1 MRDKYFL
8 DTNIIIYA
16 YSVDEIE
23 KSEIANNL
31 ISESGVIST
40 QVINE
45 LNNILLKKFKISEEK
60 IFCVIKELE
69 NNLNIVNFSLQ
80 TQKKALYIKQ
90 KYKFQYYDSSISTAL
105 ENDCKVLYSEDMQH
119 NQIIENKLKIV
130 NPFLKN

>member
-31 ISESGVIST
+31 ISKSGVIST

-45 LNNILLKKFKISEEK
+45 LNNILFKKFKISEEK

-80 TQKKALYIKQ
+80 TQKKSPLHK
-90 KYKFQYYDSSISTAL
+90 T
-105 ENDCKVLYSEDMQH
+105 
-119 NQIIENKLKIV
+119 KI
-130 NPFLKN
+130 